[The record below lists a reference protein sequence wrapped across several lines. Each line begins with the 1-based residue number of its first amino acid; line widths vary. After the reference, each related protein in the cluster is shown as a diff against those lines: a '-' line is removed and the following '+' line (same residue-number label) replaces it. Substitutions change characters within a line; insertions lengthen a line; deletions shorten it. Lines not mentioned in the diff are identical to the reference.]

1 MRFIAGAGYAAR
13 SITRTH
19 MAQTAR
25 AKLATL
31 NLMDCD
37 FLTSPAEDIVRR

>member
-19 MAQTAR
+19 LARTAR
-25 AKLATL
+25 AKLEAL
-31 NLMDCD
+31 NLMGCD